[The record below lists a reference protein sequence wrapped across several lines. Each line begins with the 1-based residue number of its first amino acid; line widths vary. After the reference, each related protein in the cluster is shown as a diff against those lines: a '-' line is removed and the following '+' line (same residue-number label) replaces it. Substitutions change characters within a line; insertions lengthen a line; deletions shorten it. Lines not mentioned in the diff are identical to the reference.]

1 MVRLENIAIGYGDG
15 YEILSDLNFQLSK
28 GSFHFLLGASGS
40 GKSTLLKLLYMALQ
54 QVRGRYFLNGNNVA
68 NLDRDQVALL
78 RRRIGV
84 VFQDFRLV
92 DHFSTFE
99 NVALPL
105 NVINEKKGIINSH
118 VTELLQWV
126 GLGDEIHT
134 FPKMLSGGQ
143 KQRIA
148 IARAVIN
155 KPTIIL
161 ADEPTGNVDK
171 KMAKKLLFLFE
182 EMNKLGTTVLI
193 ATHNEDLVKKTKHPI
208 IKLHNG
214 RAKYN

>member
-1 MVRLENIAIGYGDG
+1 MVRLENIAIGYEDD
-15 YEILSDLNFQLSK
+15 YEILSDLNFQLPK
-28 GSFHFLLGASGS
+28 GSFHFLVGASGS
-40 GKSTLLKLLYMALQ
+40 GKSTLLKFLYMALQ
-54 QVRGRYFLNGNNVA
+54 QVRGQYFLSGNNVA
-68 NLDRDQVALL
+68 NLDRDEVALL

-84 VFQDFRLV
+84 VFQDFRLL

-105 NVINEKKGIINSH
+105 NVINEKKEIIDNH

-126 GLGDEIHT
+126 GLGDEVYAS
-134 FPKMLSGGQ
+134 PKMLSGGQ
-143 KQRIA
+143 KQRVA

-155 KPTIIL
+155 KPDIIL

-171 KMAKKLLFLFE
+171 KMAKRLLFLFE

-193 ATHNEDLVKKTKHPI
+193 ATHNEDLVRKTKHKV
-208 IKLHNG
+208 IKLKNG
-214 RAKYN
+214 KAEYN